1 MVSLVDGWVKV
12 DMMPETR
19 PLKCVMYWEKL
30 SQGFN
35 VTRDIW
41 DDVSVQ
47 NITDW
52 NICLQMLHI
61 ITLN

>member
-30 SQGFN
+30 SQGFS

-41 DDVSVQ
+41 DDTGVQ
-47 NITDW
+47 NITKTE
-52 NICLQMLHI
+52 IFVCKCYIL
-61 ITLN
+61 